1 MAKRVKTR
9 AIKVNRQYTY
19 EKAADAVGVSCATVR
34 RWKVDEGLEVL
45 VSQKPHLIVGA
56 VLKEF
61 LDKKNAIS
69 GPKMRPGHFLCMT
82 CGGHR
87 GAYGK
92 MADYWPRSDKVG
104 MLKTLCE
111 ACEGP
116 CNKLASKASLAGLA
130 GILTIVLHDAGET

>member
-92 MADYWPRSDKVG
+92 MADYCGRGVTKWGCSRPSVRPVRGHATSWQVRPAWRDWPES
-104 MLKTLCE
+104 
-111 ACEGP
+111 
-116 CNKLASKASLAGLA
+116 
-130 GILTIVLHDAGET
+130 